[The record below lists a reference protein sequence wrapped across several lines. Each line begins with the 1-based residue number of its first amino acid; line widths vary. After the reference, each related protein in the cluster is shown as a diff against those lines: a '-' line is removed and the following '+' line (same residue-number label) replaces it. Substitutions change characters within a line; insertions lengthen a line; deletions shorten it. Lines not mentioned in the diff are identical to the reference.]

1 MNFTLYKKHFLFILI
16 CIFLVFFYI
25 FDLNN
30 FLTIE
35 YFKKN
40 YLFFERLI
48 QENYLIS
55 IFFFYLAWLFML
67 SVILP
72 VSAVMIIFASFLF
85 SPYVSIPISILII
98 TIGGGLN
105 FLLLKKIFVS
115 RIFEKANF
123 FIKKINMKF
132 KDNEFQ
138 YLLLLR
144 LIPIP
149 YIIQNSIAVILKV
162 NLRIFIITTIIGI
175 IPFVVLYSLA
185 GVKLKEIITKEG
197 SIELNDLIN
206 YENFIIIGL
215 LIIFIIISIIL
226 KKKLK

>member
-162 NLRIFIITTIIGI
+162 NLRMFIITTVIGI
-175 IPFVVLYSLA
+175 TPFVALYSLA
-185 GVKLKEIITKEG
+185 GFKLKEIITKEG

-206 YENFIIIGL
+206 YENFIII
-215 LIIFIIISIIL
+215 
-226 KKKLK
+226 

>member
-1 MNFTLYKKHFLFILI
+1 
-16 CIFLVFFYI
+16 
-25 FDLNN
+25 
-30 FLTIE
+30 
-35 YFKKN
+35 
-40 YLFFERLI
+40 
-48 QENYLIS
+48 
-55 IFFFYLAWLFML
+55 ML

-162 NLRIFIITTIIGI
+162 NLRMFIITTVIGI
-175 IPFVVLYSLA
+175 TPFVALYSLA
-185 GVKLKEIITKEG
+185 GFKLKEIITKEG

-215 LIIFIIISIIL
+215 LVIFIIISIIL

>member
-162 NLRIFIITTIIGI
+162 NLRMFIITTVIGI
-175 IPFVVLYSLA
+175 TPFVALYSLA
-185 GVKLKEIITKEG
+185 GFKLKEIITKEG

>member
-149 YIIQNSIAVILKV
+149 
-162 NLRIFIITTIIGI
+162 
-175 IPFVVLYSLA
+175 
-185 GVKLKEIITKEG
+185 
-197 SIELNDLIN
+197 
-206 YENFIIIGL
+206 
-215 LIIFIIISIIL
+215 
-226 KKKLK
+226 

>member
-1 MNFTLYKKHFLFILI
+1 
-16 CIFLVFFYI
+16 
-25 FDLNN
+25 
-30 FLTIE
+30 
-35 YFKKN
+35 
-40 YLFFERLI
+40 
-48 QENYLIS
+48 
-55 IFFFYLAWLFML
+55 ML

-105 FLLLKKIFVS
+105 FLLLKKIFIS

-185 GVKLKEIITKEG
+185 GFKLKEIITKEG

>member
-162 NLRIFIITTIIGI
+162 FIITTVIGI
-175 IPFVVLYSLA
+175 TPFVALYSLA
-185 GVKLKEIITKEG
+185 GFKLKEIITKEG

-215 LIIFIIISIIL
+215 LVIFIIISIIL

>member
-85 SPYVSIPISILII
+85 PHMSV
-98 TIGGGLN
+98 
-105 FLLLKKIFVS
+105 FLYQF
-115 RIFEKANF
+115 
-123 FIKKINMKF
+123 
-132 KDNEFQ
+132 
-138 YLLLLR
+138 
-144 LIPIP
+144 
-149 YIIQNSIAVILKV
+149 
-162 NLRIFIITTIIGI
+162 
-175 IPFVVLYSLA
+175 
-185 GVKLKEIITKEG
+185 
-197 SIELNDLIN
+197 
-206 YENFIIIGL
+206 
-215 LIIFIIISIIL
+215 
-226 KKKLK
+226 

>member
-162 NLRIFIITTIIGI
+162 NLRMFIITTVIGI
-175 IPFVVLYSLA
+175 TPFVALYSLA
-185 GVKLKEIITKEG
+185 GFKLKEIITKEG

-215 LIIFIIISIIL
+215 LVIFIIISIIL
-226 KKKLK
+226 KKN